1 MWQDIQTLMEL
12 VSDDPGAED
21 ALMAEAAATLERLQA
36 VLDEWELGSM
46 LNGRFDG
53 NGCVLSIQA
62 GAGGVGAMDSPE
74 MSICMCVCVCVYIY
88 IYIYIYI

>member
-46 LNGRFDG
+46 LNGRFDS

-62 GAGGVGAMDSPE
+62 GAGGVGGGSSARGRGGECLHDGARYPSDRIPA
-74 MSICMCVCVCVYIY
+74 
-88 IYIYIYI
+88 